1 MGLLLPHGRCGW
13 RDGTAFELTACP
25 PGDGWHQGGALTDR
39 IALGLGLFIV
49 ALIGADML
57 FNDSNALMFL
67 LKKFADMVEWMAFW
81 R

>member
-1 MGLLLPHGRCGW
+1 
-13 RDGTAFELTACP
+13 
-25 PGDGWHQGGALTDR
+25 LTDR